1 MKPNIDYTKK
11 NNLCTGCGIC
21 ENTCPSHAIIMHV
34 EKGSFRP
41 QINYNQCKNAK
52 GCHKCLDVCPGVG
65 INFTQISKEC
75 LNFDETKHDKLI
87 GAYIKCFTGH
97 SNDYNIR
104 YHSASG
110 GMVTQL
116 LIWLLEKKY
125 INGAYVTKFNPQN
138 ELMVESFLATTK
150 EEIIQSKSSKYS
162 PVTLNTAIESIK
174 SKEGKF
180 IIVGVPCHIQGF
192 RKYERIDKTFK
203 NKILGYFAIYCSSG
217 RTFYLTEHIFK
228 ERNICKDNLTYFSYR
243 DEGCLGYMVAD
254 GINPTNKKSF
264 HFTEKYQSYYH
275 PLRSFFVPTRCVMC
289 IDHYGELSDVSFGD
303 IHIEPYMQDTIGI
316 NSFIVRNPFFLDLI
330 NKAQQE
336 GVITINNL
344 STETLN
350 KSQIMAYKKKYRNAT
365 FIRLYKFIGKK
376 VPTYDQLYKDHKIL
390 KSLLDFIHT
399 NIQQFIGRHKNLWFI
414 IDILKD
420 KSLKK

>member
-1 MKPNIDYTKK
+1 MLKVENVAVFNFKGAMRGARNPLESWAKSDTREFIYT
-11 NNLCTGCGIC
+11 
-21 ENTCPSHAIIMHV
+21 
-34 EKGSFRP
+34 
-41 QINYNQCKNAK
+41 NAF
-52 GCHKCLDVCPGVG
+52 HPMA
-65 INFTQISKEC
+65 

-203 NKILGYFAIYCSSG
+203 NK
-217 RTFYLTEHIFK
+217 R
-228 ERNICKDNLTYFSYR
+228 
-243 DEGCLGYMVAD
+243 V
-254 GINPTNKKSF
+254 
-264 HFTEKYQSYYH
+264 
-275 PLRSFFVPTRCVMC
+275 
-289 IDHYGELSDVSFGD
+289 
-303 IHIEPYMQDTIGI
+303 
-316 NSFIVRNPFFLDLI
+316 
-330 NKAQQE
+330 
-336 GVITINNL
+336 
-344 STETLN
+344 
-350 KSQIMAYKKKYRNAT
+350 
-365 FIRLYKFIGKK
+365 
-376 VPTYDQLYKDHKIL
+376 
-390 KSLLDFIHT
+390 
-399 NIQQFIGRHKNLWFI
+399 
-414 IDILKD
+414 
-420 KSLKK
+420 